1 MAVTRLRRLWRY
13 FYSED
18 FDHDFRIF
26 LDLAWGWLQEVD
38 RSPLRCIQKSRM
50 SLFSNPCERI
60 GFIASEVFI
69 LHLNMIGMHRTC
81 LRNLWR
87 RPKKKSFGNF
97 RSPIFGFFRISIV
110 GFLIIFRKFSNL
122 ENFGSRFLK
131 LHRTDHFQTFG
142 GVHNGYKHHRN
153 GCDTLAKAM
162 AVFLLR
168 GF

>member
-1 MAVTRLRRLWRY
+1 MILG
-13 FYSED
+13 
-18 FDHDFRIF
+18 
-26 LDLAWGWLQEVD
+26 LDWGWLQEVD

-162 AVFLLR
+162 AVFLKR
-168 GF
+168 AF